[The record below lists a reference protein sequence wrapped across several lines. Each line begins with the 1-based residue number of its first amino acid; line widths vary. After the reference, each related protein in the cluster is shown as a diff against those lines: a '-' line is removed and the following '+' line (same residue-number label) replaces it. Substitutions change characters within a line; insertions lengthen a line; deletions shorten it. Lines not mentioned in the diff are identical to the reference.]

1 MIICGID
8 EAGRG
13 PLSGPVVVAAVIMK
27 PGSAVK
33 GVKDSKKLSA
43 KTRESLYPLILAD
56 SLFHHVEILDNK
68 LIDESNILKT
78 VMAGMEKCINA
89 VRRKNVKFMIDGN
102 YFRLE
107 GGREKE
113 IIYETIIRGDDKI
126 YEISC
131 ASIIAK
137 VTRDRLMIEY
147 DSEFPQYGFKNNK
160 GYGTK
165 KHIEAILEHGTCSIH
180 RQSFLKNILIRIPLF
195 KDEN

>member
-13 PLSGPVVVAAVIMK
+13 PLAGPVVTAAVIMK
-27 PGSAVK
+27 PGSTIK

-56 SLFHHVEILDNK
+56 SIFHHVEIHDNK
-68 LIDESNILKT
+68 IIDESNILKT
-78 VMAGMEKCINA
+78 VMAGMEKCIDA
-89 VRRKNVKFMIDGN
+89 AGDRGIKFMIDGN
-102 YFRLE
+102 YFRLD

-113 IIYETIIRGDDKI
+113 INFETIIRGDDKI

-147 DSEFPQYGFKNNK
+147 DSEFPQYGFKSNK

-165 KHIEAILEHGTCSIH
+165 KHIEAILEHGPCPIH
-180 RQSFLKNILIRIPLF
+180 RKSFLKKILIRIPLF
-195 KDEN
+195 ENED